1 MLPDNVVDQIK
12 AVQDVVDGSVAAGG
26 GVKSALDLVA
36 GSFAATTASITLGA
50 LIGVGSAAGI

>member
-26 GVKSALDLVA
+26 GIQGALNLSIAIPAAAA
-36 GSFAATTASITLGA
+36 GSVVLLGS
-50 LIGVGSAAGI
+50 LAGI